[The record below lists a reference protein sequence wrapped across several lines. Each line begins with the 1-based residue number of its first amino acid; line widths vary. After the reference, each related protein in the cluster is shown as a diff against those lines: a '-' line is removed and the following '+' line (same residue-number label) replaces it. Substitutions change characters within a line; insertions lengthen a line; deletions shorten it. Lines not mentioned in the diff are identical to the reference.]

1 MAIPPHL
8 FRVDGRLDELVVRI
22 RPRSDDVIE
31 KLGFD
36 PRSSYVKRF
45 SLGIGRPRYGRSFP
59 Q

>member
-1 MAIPPHL
+1 MAIPADL

-22 RPRSDDVIE
+22 RPWSNDVIE
-31 KLGFD
+31 RLSFD

-45 SLGIGRPRYGRSFP
+45 SLGIGRPRYGRSFL